1 MFKIIM
7 TVILVLG
14 FNTVNA
20 KTILVFGDS
29 ISAGYGINVEEGWVA
44 LLQHKLS
51 ATKKP
56 FAVVNES
63 ISGETT
69 AGGLARIDAAL
80 AKFKPDIVLLELG
93 ANDGLRG
100 LSPQV
105 MQNNLSAMVTRAEK
119 AGAKVLLL
127 GIRIPPNYGK
137 RYADMFYGVFNQLAL
152 NLKIAWVP
160 FMLEDVALNPQ
171 LMQADGLHPNAAA
184 QPIMLAHI
192 WQYLEPLLQ

>member
-20 KTILVFGDS
+20 KSILVFGDS